1 MRGDNTVEN
10 AVRDGALD
18 SRVLYPDMYPRR
30 SIAEFAA
37 EKWYPNPKYP
47 YPEDTLKQY
56 DPIKSQ

>member
-1 MRGDNTVEN
+1 MEN

-18 SRVLYPDMYPRR
+18 SRVLYPDMYPRK
-30 SIAEFAA
+30 SIAEFAV

-56 DPIKSQ
+56 DPITSR